1 MLGNILLDLQRDI
14 PLSLS
19 GLQSCPNP
27 LVLKPH
33 HCVTGISY
41 RLCSKQLFWNTY
53 LLIHWFCLLL
63 ALLNIVTLAFFI
75 SFIEVVFKMSQWH
88 ILCLR
93 VHFNLRCVLGFFFFF
108 LSGEAFVLSWTT
120 LSISVS
126 VILSVCVSPFYFS
139 KKNYS
144 I

>member
-75 SFIEVVFKMSQWH
+75 SFIEVVFKMAYSVSQGTFQSEMCSW
-88 ILCLR
+88 
-93 VHFNLRCVLGFFFFF
+93 FFFFF
-108 LSGEAFVLSWTT
+108 PFWRSLCSILDNSVHFCLCNSLCMCLSLLFL
-120 LSISVS
+120 
-126 VILSVCVSPFYFS
+126 
-139 KKNYS
+139 
-144 I
+144 